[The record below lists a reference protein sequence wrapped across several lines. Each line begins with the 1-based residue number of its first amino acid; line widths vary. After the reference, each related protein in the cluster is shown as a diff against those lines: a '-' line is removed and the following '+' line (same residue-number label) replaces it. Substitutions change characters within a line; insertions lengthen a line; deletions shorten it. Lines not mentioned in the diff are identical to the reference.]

1 MLLNE
6 ASSKNSWPIY
16 DNLIKKVRGNYQRG
30 EMIANNGL
38 WEGKHWHCVT
48 LQPSTLGGTSALF
61 QRAEAFFWGL
71 GFLLGFFLLLL
82 FICLGYFL
90 PFFPLDLSKEWFCY
104 LIKSVTFGSKPG
116 TKRGRLGAFSSA
128 PSAWRSQPA
137 ASPTQRRW
145 HTRSGPLSHLAQ
157 SLHAAELPFTPYQCS
172 LRKPSVEVN

>member
-16 DNLIKKVRGNYQRG
+16 DNLIKKVRGNYQSG

-38 WEGKHWHCVT
+38 WEGKQWHCVT
-48 LQPSTLGGTSALF
+48 LQLSTLGGTSLCFKEQKLF
-61 QRAEAFFWGL
+61 SEVRDFF
-71 GFLLGFFLLLL
+71 FRISLLLL

-90 PFFPLDLSKEWFCY
+90 LFFPLDLSKEWFCY
-104 LIKSVTFGSKPG
+104 LIKPVTFGSKPG
-116 TKRGRLGAFSSA
+116 TERGRLGAFCSA
-128 PSAWRSQPA
+128 PSAWRSLPA

-172 LRKPSVEVN
+172 LHKPSVEVN